1 MKPFFTK
8 RCGAYIIDVIIVF
21 LISALITSFIPVSQK
36 AETISEN
43 IIDLSTGVSE
53 NKIALEKYNDELQN
67 LNYELIKETVIVS
80 LANIVVYLLYF
91 VVYPVYNN
99 GQTVGKKLFKLKI
112 INKNN
117 EPLNMNN
124 LLVRTLIL
132 HKIAINLISLTL
144 ILIISKSSF
153 IFINNILNCFQ
164 YLIFG
169 IILFMIILNKNGRGL
184 HDVLSNTIVV
194 NEEEK

>member
-1 MKPFFTK
+1 LKPFFTK
-8 RCGAYIIDVIIVF
+8 RCGAHIIDVIIVF

-99 GQTVGKKLFKLKI
+99 GQTFGKKLFKLKI

>member
-8 RCGAYIIDVIIVF
+8 RCGAHIIDVIIVF

-99 GQTVGKKLFKLKI
+99 GQTFGKKLFKLKI